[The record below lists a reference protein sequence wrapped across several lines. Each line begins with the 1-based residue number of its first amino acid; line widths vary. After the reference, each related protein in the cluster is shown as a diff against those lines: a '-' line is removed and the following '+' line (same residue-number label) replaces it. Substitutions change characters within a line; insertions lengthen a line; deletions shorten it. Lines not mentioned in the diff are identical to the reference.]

1 MGTNLGSRSREPAD
15 PGDYTRVITSQAPV
29 TGTSM
34 SRRYGQMEPINGP
47 KRVYGDQSRQP
58 ISGAGRSRRL
68 HASDHQPGTGYRHF
82 HESSIRTDGTDQRS
96 QTRLWGPI

>member
-1 MGTNLGSRSREPAD
+1 MAGVLGCSRREPAD

-58 ISGAGRSRRL
+58 LGRSRVPL
-68 HASDHQPGTGYRHF
+68 IAA
-82 HESSIRTDGTDQRS
+82 
-96 QTRLWGPI
+96 